1 MEKAMHPVVGM
12 ETKRKAVAEA
22 MEGVEAMEG
31 MVGIEAMVGGRT
43 LKY

>member
-1 MEKAMHPVVGM
+1 MHPVVGM
-12 ETKRKAVAEA
+12 EMKGKAVAEA